1 MAFQPDRHVALAF
14 ERMCISFNTPRSLA
28 AYLLYT
34 SGEHLQL
41 AKLEISANDYLE
53 HDYDHFRNDYL
64 ITEYLSKFEGLDTGV
79 DREQVALE
87 TWQQAEEKCRA
98 TNLRIRTLYDR
109 DDIPAV
115 TLDILLRAQQKIE
128 SCIGA
133 RVKWS
138 AMLNRFRW
146 GPGSTATLKSVAAGL
161 DHKLL
166 EEHISVTH
174 EALPL
179 LRAAMATDYAWL
191 RARGLDPSGP
201 TSLVSSE
208 FRVVEGSRGV
218 TVPKNA
224 KTDRFIAAEPSGNVF
239 LQLGFGAYFRQCL
252 TRVGIDLN
260 DQSVNQGLA
269 RDGLDLGLATVDLK
283 SASDTITTAVVWLL
297 LPYSWASALSRLRSP
312 IMTLPDGSRTYLEK
326 FSSMGNGFTF
336 ELESLIFWALTEAVR
351 DKMGIAGRVSVYGD
365 DIICPSDCV
374 PLLREVL
381 EWCGFEL
388 NSKKTHFN
396 SNFRESCGKH
406 YFGGRDVS
414 PIYQKKPTFT
424 EEEFY
429 RFHNRL
435 LYHAVDRVGC
445 TGPLLFADSAFRWV
459 GDLARAYRRRNGR
472 PGFAIPLVSVDR
484 RLDGGLCTD
493 VRSLNHRVSGGF
505 RRVSTLARVFQPH
518 ERPVDHGVAFAFLHR
533 FKPVVTEAFWWLG
546 IDSEPLPFK
555 GTVTER
561 GQGRWVVRRTYFP
574 EARELRWIA
583 L

>member
-1 MAFQPDRHVALAF
+1 MACKSNTHVAYAFQ
-14 ERMCISFNTPRSLA
+14 RMCQAFNTPRSLA

-41 AKLEISANDYLE
+41 ARLEISANDYLDT
-53 HDYDHFRNDYL
+53 DYDRFRNDYL

-79 DREQVALE
+79 DRSAVALQ
-87 TWQQAEEKCRA
+87 TWRQMEEKCGA

-109 DDIPAV
+109 DDIPAT

-146 GPGSTATLKSVAAGL
+146 GPGSTATLHSAAAGL
-161 DHKLL
+161 DHKLC
-166 EEHISVTH
+166 EEQISVTH

-201 TSLVSSE
+201 TSLVNSE

-252 TRVGIDLN
+252 TRVGVDLN
-260 DQSVNQGLA
+260 DQTVNQGLA

-312 IMTLPDGSRTYLEK
+312 VMTLPDNTRTYLEK

-351 DKMGIAGRVSVYGD
+351 DRMGIAGRVSVYGD
-365 DIICPSDCV
+365 DIICPSECV
-374 PLLREVL
+374 PMLREIL

-388 NSKKTHFN
+388 NSKKTHCT
-396 SNFRESCGKH
+396 SVFRESCGKH
-406 YFGGRDVS
+406 YFGGKDVT
-414 PIYQKKPTFT
+414 PIYQKKPTDT

-435 LYHAVDRVGC
+435 LYHAIDRVGC
-445 TGPLLFADSAFRWV
+445 TDPHLFADDAFRWV
-459 GDLARAYRRRNGR
+459 GDLARSYGGGGKRR
-472 PGFAIPLVSVDR
+472 GFTIPLVSVDR

-505 RRVSTLARVFQPH
+505 RRVSTLARVFKPH
-518 ERPVDHGVAFAFLHR
+518 ERAVDHGVAFAFLHR
-533 FKPVVTEAFWWLG
+533 FKPVVAEAFWWPG
-546 IDSEPLPFK
+546 VIQEPLPFK

-561 GQGRWVVRRTYFP
+561 LQGRWVVRRTYFP
-574 EARELRWIA
+574 EARELRWIK